1 MTGDEVASKYDI
13 GKIKAENV
21 AVGDYASVT
30 STVRVKTEQLP
41 MQAEAL
47 HQLQNFITLLPDY
60 ADRISRPHEI
70 EADAKAA
77 ENALSKKTLNRG
89 HVESLIRKMTV
100 GVAGVAA
107 LANAVDAVQAA
118 VTRLFT

>member
-47 HQLQNFITLLPDY
+47 HRLQNFITLLPDY
-60 ADRISRPHEI
+60 ADRINRPHEI

-89 HVESLIRKMTV
+89 HVEGLIRKMTV

>member
-60 ADRISRPHEI
+60 SDRISRPHEI

-89 HVESLIRKMTV
+89 HVEGLIRKMTV

-107 LANAVDAVQAA
+107 LANAVDAVQTA

>member
-1 MTGDEVASKYDI
+1 MASKYDI

-21 AVGDYASVT
+21 AVGDYASATST

-47 HQLQNFITLLPDY
+47 HQLQNFITLLPGY

-89 HVESLIRKMTV
+89 HVEGLIRKMTV